1 MEGPLVK
8 YLILLILTFDGSLV
22 RERLEFNKPVSLMEC
37 LAYGNEHREAVATY
51 NDEKNTWL
59 MNDKSGT
66 WQGYMCSN

>member
-1 MEGPLVK
+1 M
-8 YLILLILTFDGSLV
+8 

-66 WQGYMCSN
+66 WQGYICSN